1 MIGCTSNS
9 PASADAPHRH
19 AVCSHADCVS
29 FLLPF
34 VLDAPPSLCY
44 STRMSKCWQLAR
56 ECWTLPPGGAVMGI
70 LNVTPDS
77 SSDGGLHFGTEA
89 AVAHALRMLDEGA
102 DIIDIGGESTRPGAD
117 AVLPQEEAAR
127 VLPVIEALRRERPT
141 ARLSVD
147 TRHAAVARAALLAG
161 ADIVNDITGL
171 ASPDMR
177 RVCAELPCGVI
188 LMHMQGEPKT
198 MQQNPHYIDV
208 VAEVRDFF
216 AARVQAAEQDG
227 IDRRRICLDPGI
239 GFGKNVQHNLLLIRH
254 LAQTRVH
261 DLPMLMAL
269 SRKSFMGAILEDP
282 QTPKISPLP
291 TVVMSL
297 LAADA
302 GAELHRVHDV
312 APLVQALR
320 LRQACFECVS

>member
-1 MIGCTSNS
+1 
-9 PASADAPHRH
+9 
-19 AVCSHADCVS
+19 
-29 FLLPF
+29 
-34 VLDAPPSLCY
+34 
-44 STRMSKCWQLAR
+44 MSKSWQLAR
-56 ECWTLPPGGAVMGI
+56 ECWILPARGAVMGI

-77 SSDGGLHFGTEA
+77 FSDGGQHFGTKA
-89 AVAHALRMLDEGA
+89 ALAHALRMLDQGA
-102 DIIDIGGESTRPGAD
+102 DLIDIGGESTRPGAD
-117 AVLPQEEAAR
+117 AVSPSEEADR
-127 VLPVIEALRRERPT
+127 VLPVIEALRRERPD
-141 ARLSVD
+141 ARISVD
-147 TRHAAVARAALLAG
+147 TRHPEVARAALHAG

-198 MQQNPHYIDV
+198 MQQNPHYTDV

-227 IDRRRICLDPGI
+227 IARNRICLDPGI

-254 LAQTRVH
+254 LEQTRVH

-269 SRKSFMGAILEDP
+269 SRKRFMGAILEDP

-320 LRQACFECVS
+320 LRHACLSVG

>member
-1 MIGCTSNS
+1 
-9 PASADAPHRH
+9 
-19 AVCSHADCVS
+19 
-29 FLLPF
+29 
-34 VLDAPPSLCY
+34 
-44 STRMSKCWQLAR
+44 MSKSWQLAR
-56 ECWTLPPGGAVMGI
+56 ECWILPARGAVMGI

-77 SSDGGLHFGTEA
+77 FSDGGQHFGTEA
-89 AVAHALRMLDEGA
+89 ALAHALRMLDEGA
-102 DIIDIGGESTRPGAD
+102 DLIDIGGESTRPGAD
-117 AVLPQEEAAR
+117 AVSPSEEADR
-127 VLPVIEALRRERPT
+127 VLPVIEALRRERPD
-141 ARLSVD
+141 ARISVD
-147 TRHAAVARAALLAG
+147 TRHPEVARAAIKSG

-198 MQQNPHYIDV
+198 MQQNPHYTDV
-208 VAEVRDFF
+208 VAEVREFF

-227 IDRRRICLDPGI
+227 ITRNRICLDPGI

-254 LAQTRVH
+254 LEQTRVH

-269 SRKSFMGAILEDP
+269 SRKRFMGAILEDP

-320 LRQACFECVS
+320 LRHACLSAG

>member
-1 MIGCTSNS
+1 
-9 PASADAPHRH
+9 
-19 AVCSHADCVS
+19 
-29 FLLPF
+29 
-34 VLDAPPSLCY
+34 
-44 STRMSKCWQLAR
+44 MSKSWQLAR
-56 ECWTLPPGGAVMGI
+56 ECWILPARGAVMGI

-77 SSDGGLHFGTEA
+77 FSDGGQHFGTKA
-89 AVAHALRMLDEGA
+89 ALAHALRMLDEGA
-102 DIIDIGGESTRPGAD
+102 DLIDIGGESTRPGAD
-117 AVLPQEEAAR
+117 AVSPSEEADR
-127 VLPVIEALRRERPT
+127 VLPVIEALRRERPD
-141 ARLSVD
+141 ARISVD
-147 TRHAAVARAALLAG
+147 TRHPEVARAALKSG

-198 MQQNPHYIDV
+198 MQQNPHYTDV

-216 AARVQAAEQDG
+216 TAHVQAAEQDG
-227 IDRRRICLDPGI
+227 IARNRICLDPGI

-254 LAQTRVH
+254 LEQTRVH

-269 SRKSFMGAILEDP
+269 SRKRFMGAILEDP

-320 LRQACFECVS
+320 LRHACLSAG

>member
-1 MIGCTSNS
+1 
-9 PASADAPHRH
+9 
-19 AVCSHADCVS
+19 
-29 FLLPF
+29 
-34 VLDAPPSLCY
+34 
-44 STRMSKCWQLAR
+44 MSKSWQLAR
-56 ECWTLPPGGAVMGI
+56 ECWILPARGAVMGI

-77 SSDGGLHFGTEA
+77 FSDGGQHFGIKA
-89 AVAHALRMLDEGA
+89 ALAHALRMLDEGA
-102 DIIDIGGESTRPGAD
+102 DLIDIGGESTRPGAD
-117 AVLPQEEAAR
+117 AVSPSEEADR
-127 VLPVIEALRRERPT
+127 VLPVIEALRRERPD
-141 ARLSVD
+141 ARISVD
-147 TRHAAVARAALLAG
+147 TRHPEVARAALKSG

-198 MQQNPHYIDV
+198 MQQNPHYTDV
-208 VAEVRDFF
+208 VAEVREFF
-216 AARVQAAEQDG
+216 VARVQAAEQDG
-227 IDRRRICLDPGI
+227 ITRNRICLDPGI

-254 LAQTRVH
+254 LEQTRVH

-269 SRKSFMGAILEDP
+269 SRKRFMGAILEDP

-320 LRQACFECVS
+320 LRHACLSVG

>member
-1 MIGCTSNS
+1 
-9 PASADAPHRH
+9 
-19 AVCSHADCVS
+19 
-29 FLLPF
+29 
-34 VLDAPPSLCY
+34 
-44 STRMSKCWQLAR
+44 MSKSWQLAR
-56 ECWTLPPGGAVMGI
+56 ECWILPARGAVMGI

-77 SSDGGLHFGTEA
+77 FSDGGQHFGIKA
-89 AVAHALRMLDEGA
+89 ALAHALRMLNEGA
-102 DIIDIGGESTRPGAD
+102 DLIDIGGESTRPGAD
-117 AVLPQEEAAR
+117 AVSPSEEADR
-127 VLPVIEALRRERPT
+127 VLPVIEALRRERPD
-141 ARLSVD
+141 ARISVD
-147 TRHAAVARAALLAG
+147 TRHPEVARAALKSG

-198 MQQNPHYIDV
+198 MQQNPHYTDV

-216 AARVQAAEQDG
+216 TARVQAAEQDG
-227 IDRRRICLDPGI
+227 IARNRICLDPGI

-254 LAQTRVH
+254 LEQTRVH

-269 SRKSFMGAILEDP
+269 SRKRFMGAILEDP

-320 LRQACFECVS
+320 LRHACLSVG